1 MTEKLII
8 LTKKSSLHSTH
19 LYRTLLQ
26 VQTIIE
32 FYKKRRKE
40 KKRKEKKREEEEE
53 EYEEATR

>member
-32 FYKKRRKE
+32 FYRKNLKVKKAE
-40 KKRKEKKREEEEE
+40 KQEQLLLNYSRLFN
-53 EYEEATR
+53 

>member
-32 FYKKRRKE
+32 FYRKNLKVKKKQ
-40 KKRKEKKREEEEE
+40 
-53 EYEEATR
+53 